1 MDRVRTGEFALGLTL
16 TSGQT
21 FYWGHLEG
29 GEFVFGRPDGEGF
42 WWGVARRRVWR
53 LKQEGEDLVV
63 GKGDV
68 REVRSL
74 FSLDVDLGR
83 LRAKAEELGDG
94 PLLKALKEY
103 RGLRIMRQ
111 DPWEMLVSFMLSPQ
125 NRVESI
131 ARGTYLLAKGLGED
145 GGGLPLYP
153 TPERL
158 AEAPDGLLRSLPVRY
173 EVQAFRLREVARI
186 IRDNPGFWE
195 EMPQDYYARR
205 RYLTRL
211 PGVGNKIADCVLAYG
226 LGDGRA
232 VPVDTHILKISRK
245 FYGFEVKGKSLTE
258 RVYNAIGNFYRERYG
273 DMAALAQLY
282 LYALSRRPNAAR
294 G

>member
-1 MDRVRTGEFALGLTL
+1 MRAIPVKEFDLGLTL

-21 FYWGHLEG
+21 FYWGHPE
-29 GEFVFGRPDGEGF
+29 EEDFVFGKPDKEGF

-53 LKQEGEDLVV
+53 LKQERDILLVDR
-63 GKGDV
+63 GDPE
-68 REVRSL
+68 EVRVL
-74 FSLDVDLGR
+74 FSLEEDLER
-83 LRAKAEELGDG
+83 LKIRAEELKDE
-94 PLLKALKEY
+94 PLLRALEEY

-111 DPWEMLVSFMLSPQ
+111 EPWEMLVSFMLSPQ
-125 NRVESI
+125 NRVEAI
-131 ARGTYLLAKGLGED
+131 ARGTYILARELGED

-158 AEAPDGLLRSLPVRY
+158 AEAPDELLRSLPVRY

-186 IRDNPGFWE
+186 IQDNPNFWD

-211 PGVGNKIADCVLAYG
+211 PGVGNKIADCILAYG

-258 RVYNAIGNFYRERYG
+258 RVYNAIGDFYRKRYG
-273 DMAALAQLY
+273 EMAALAQLY
-282 LYALSRRPNAAR
+282 LYALSRKPNVR
-294 G
+294 R